1 MKLIKSSY
9 SILDQKPG
17 LDGIYEMIELAGR
30 TCYKSTR
37 KEGTTAKDFVDR
49 MINSK
54 HYAMLEHGTVYLKIP
69 KGTYAYDHYVVEC
82 LPDDDFFSNSYELA
96 YRPYTKV
103 NIQED
108 YIYVTTN
115 LRVLQEYNWLD
126 DLKYLCEPTEY
137 HERRVTVRFTT
148 SNGIMRE
155 LTRHRSHSF
164 AVESTRYCNYSK
176 NKFNNEIQCVIP
188 SWCKN
193 MVNGNSY
200 NWELVHDYNIR
211 QTEGLSEVEA
221 RLIMS
226 WCYSEAHYLMLT
238 NKGIL
243 TAQQAREVLPLAT
256 KCDMV
261 MTGFV
266 SDWEHLCRL
275 RSSFAET
282 GQPHPDMKALV
293 DPLLKEFINRGY
305 MKPFV

>member
-9 SILDQKPG
+9 KILEQQTG
-17 LDGIYEMIELAGR
+17 LEGIYEMIALAGR

-37 KEGTTAKDFVDR
+37 KEDTTAKDFVDR

-54 HYAMLEHGTVYLKIP
+54 HYAMLEHGTVYIKIT
-69 KGTYAYDHYVVEC
+69 KVTYAYDHYVVAC

-115 LRVLQEYNWLD
+115 LRVLQEHNWLD

-155 LTRHRSHSF
+155 FTRHRSHSF
-164 AVESTRYCNYSK
+164 AIESTRYCNYSK
-176 NKFNNEIQCVIP
+176 NKFNNEITFIQP
-188 SWCKN
+188 YWFT
-193 MVNGNSY
+193 
-200 NWELVHDYNIR
+200 HDCTKKYLNKLNVLKY
-211 QTEGLSEVEA
+211 TPKDNYTPEENLFLTHLLDVEEKYMGLINLGLKAQEA
-221 RLIMS
+221 REI
-226 WCYSEAHYLMLT
+226 
-238 NKGIL
+238 
-243 TAQQAREVLPLAT
+243 LPLAT